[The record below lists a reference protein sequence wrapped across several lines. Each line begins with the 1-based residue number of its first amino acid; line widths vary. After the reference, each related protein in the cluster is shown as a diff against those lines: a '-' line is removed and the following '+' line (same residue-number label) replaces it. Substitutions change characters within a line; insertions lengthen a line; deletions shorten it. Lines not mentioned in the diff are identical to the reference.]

1 MLCLTRSISRNRA
14 CATTEKTQRPL
25 SPAENEVVKGLSV
38 SILLVL
44 LFVSVQALYAADET
58 EFPDRRPLA
67 SWQSF
72 DPDDY
77 GDEWLTLDRN
87 ADGSIDYAVTVD
99 DRGYKLREAM
109 DFDHDGFMDN
119 FYFYSNNVLQRQ
131 EIDTNA
137 DQQIDV
143 WIYLR
148 RGVYITM
155 WERDRTHD
163 GVIDE
168 RVVYGSEDD

>member
-1 MLCLTRSISRNRA
+1 MLL
-14 CATTEKTQRPL
+14 L
-25 SPAENEVVKGLSV
+25 G
-38 SILLVL
+38 LLVSVPL
-44 LFVSVQALYAADET
+44 LAGADKA
-58 EFPDRRPLA
+58 EFPDRRPLS

-72 DPDDY
+72 DPKDY
-77 GDEWLTLDRN
+77 GEDWLTLDRN
-87 ADGSIDYAVTVD
+87 GDGSTDYAVMVN
-99 DRGYKLREAM
+99 DRGHKVREVM
-109 DFDHDGFMDN
+109 DFNHDGFMDN

-131 EIDTNA
+131 EIDTNG
-137 DQQIDV
+137 DQRIDV

-168 RVVYGSEDD
+168 RVVYGGAQD

>member
-1 MLCLTRSISRNRA
+1 MKCLPVYIVLGVLIV
-14 CATTEKTQRPL
+14 C
-25 SPAENEVVKGLSV
+25 PAVIG
-38 SILLVL
+38 
-44 LFVSVQALYAADET
+44 AADDS

-67 SWQSF
+67 SWQRF
-72 DPDDY
+72 DPDEY

-87 ADGSIDYAVTVD
+87 ADGAIDYAVMVD
-99 DRGYKLREAM
+99 DRGHKLREVM
-109 DFDHDGFMDN
+109 DFNHDGSMDN
-119 FYFYSNNVLQRQ
+119 FYVYSNNVLQRQ

-137 DQQIDV
+137 NQQIDV

-148 RGVYITM
+148 RGVYIRM
-155 WERDRTHD
+155 WERDRTHN